1 MRLNLF
7 LGPMSWF
14 FGLTIAIQNDL
25 LNTLPYTVHDCIK
38 LRAFLVRVLVTAEDK
53 NKQRRPSTY
62 WNQKV
67 ATR

>member
-14 FGLTIAIQNDL
+14 LGLTIAIQNDS
-25 LNTLPYTVHDCIK
+25 LNTLPYTVHDYTK
-38 LRAFLVRVLVTAEDK
+38 LRAFLMRVLVTAEDK
-53 NKQRRPSTY
+53 NKQRRPSTC

-67 ATR
+67 AT